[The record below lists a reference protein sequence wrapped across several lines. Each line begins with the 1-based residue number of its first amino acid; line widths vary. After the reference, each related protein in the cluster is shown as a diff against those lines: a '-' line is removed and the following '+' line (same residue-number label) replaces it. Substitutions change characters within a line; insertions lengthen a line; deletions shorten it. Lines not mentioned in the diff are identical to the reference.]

1 MGAFCK
7 RMFEDWRGSLS
18 FVLTIMV
25 LSLLLCCTRTAFASD
40 WSDTLYASVY
50 STSDKSITLKWSNL
64 TGKTVDKYV
73 VYKAKGD
80 KKGKKLKT
88 LSATATKYKVAKL
101 KKNKKYS
108 FVVVAK
114 LAGGKSVR
122 SLVVNAKA
130 QGRSKSRN
138 VKKVTPK
145 CSALVLKEL
154 GSKQL
159 TAKVAT
165 YSGKKAFDKKI
176 RFVSSNSK
184 IAKVSSDGHVSAI
197 APGTCYVYSVAHTGE
212 IGKTKVVVNQGLLV
226 LGYHGVA
233 TDWEKQNL
241 YPNDKFTITLGTF
254 EKQLKRLH
262 DKGYKTISCE
272 EYYQWMKGKISLP
285 KRTVLITFDDARY
298 CAVKN
303 APAVLKKYGMK
314 STWFV
319 IGKRTATSDG
329 TDAHRYTATV
339 DDLTQMIDEYSG
351 VELQGH
357 SYGLH
362 DTDSVGKALIYSKS
376 YEDVLDDFSQLNS
389 FASKSGLGNFKYFA
403 YPYGS
408 DPEWYRKGVKDSGV
422 KAAFGF
428 GDDALAAKTDNIYAI
443 SRVGVRTTTTD
454 SVFNK
459 WVR

>member
-1 MGAFCK
+1 MG
-7 RMFEDWRGSLS
+7 MFRKCVAGDLRK
-18 FVLTIMV
+18 V
-25 LSLLLCCTRTAFASD
+25 LSLVLMTVLLCLLLCCARTAFASD
-40 WSDTLYASVY
+40 WSETLHASVS
-50 STSDKSITLKWSNL
+50 STTAKSITLKWSNL
-64 TGKTVDKYV
+64 PGKTVDKYV

-80 KKGKKLKT
+80 KKAKKLKT
-88 LSATATKYKVAKL
+88 LPATVTKYKVTKL
-101 KKNKKYS
+101 KKNKEYS

-114 LAGGKSVR
+114 LADGKKIQ
-122 SLVVNAKA
+122 SLAVNAKA
-130 QGRSKSRN
+130 QAKNRSRN
-138 VKKVTPK
+138 VKEVTPK
-145 CSALVLKEL
+145 YSTLSLKEL
-154 GSKQL
+154 GSKRL
-159 TAKVAT
+159 TAKVST
-165 YSGKKAFDKKI
+165 HSGKKAFDKKI

-184 IAKVSSDGHVSAI
+184 IAKVSSNGLISAI
-197 APGTCYVYSVAHTGE
+197 APGTCYMYSIAHNGKV
-212 IGKTKVVVNQGLLV
+212 GKTKVVVNQGMLV

-241 YPNDKFTITLGTF
+241 YPNDRFTITLSTF

-272 EYYQWMKGKISLP
+272 EYYQWAKGKISLP
-285 KRTVLITFDDARY
+285 KKSVLITFDDARY

-303 APAVLKKYGMK
+303 APAVLEKYGMK

-319 IGKRTATSDG
+319 IGERTANSDEDD
-329 TDAHRYTATV
+329 THRYTATV
-339 DDLTQMIDEYSG
+339 DDLKQMVAEYSG

-362 DTDSVGKALIYSKS
+362 DTDGSGTALIYSKS
-376 YEDVLDDFSQLNS
+376 YKDVLDDFLRLNS
-389 FASKSGLGNFKYFA
+389 FAGESGLGNFEYFA

-428 GDDALAAKTDNIYAI
+428 GNDALAAKTDSVYAI